1 MPDHVTMHPQP
12 TRAVERL
19 SYIADSRRPLT
30 ILAFLLPAIV
40 FHAIGSI
47 LFTRG
52 ISLSAERTIGEI
64 FAVFGVFGSH
74 LPSIAL
80 VVVLM
85 VSHLMRRDAWRVRA
99 GTLSL
104 MVVESL
110 AWALPLLV
118 LSQVIH
124 ATPMASG
131 IAADP
136 TQLGIGAR
144 LTIAVGAGL
153 FEETLYRLVLVL
165 LIHAIVADGLALKD
179 RIAWPIAIVASAVV
193 FALVHQ
199 LPADSE
205 QSATAIRAFYF
216 IAAVY
221 FGVLFA
227 ARGLGIVVA
236 AHILYDVA
244 ALV

>member
-1 MPDHVTMHPQP
+1 MIPKPFQSRP
-12 TRAVERL
+12 VERL
-19 SYIADSRRPLT
+19 AYLDDSRRPLT
-30 ILAFLLPAIV
+30 ILAFLLPAIA
-40 FHAIGSI
+40 FHAIGSV

-52 ISLSAERTIGEI
+52 ISLTAERTIGEI
-64 FAVFGVFGSH
+64 FAVFGVFGNH

-80 VVVLM
+80 VVVLL
-85 VSHLMRRDAWRVRA
+85 VSHIMRRDPWRTRID
-99 GTLSL
+99 TLAL
-104 MVVESL
+104 MLAESL

-124 ATPMASG
+124 ASPLASG

-136 TQLGIGAR
+136 MELGIGAR

-179 RIAWPIAIVASAVV
+179 RLAWPIAIIASAAV

-199 LPADSE
+199 LPAHAEHNAS
-205 QSATAIRAFYF
+205 AIRAFYF

-227 ARGLGIVVA
+227 ARGLGIAVA
-236 AHILYDVA
+236 AHILYDIA
-244 ALV
+244 ALL